1 MGLGQGSRG
10 DRGAGLDGGVR
21 SRGGWRRNNR
31 AESLVG
37 KGSRSR
43 EVHSGP
49 GRGYGPGNGQAEAG
63 RAGRMGQGWTGK
75 NLEAA
80 VRNWGFIGQSEKAK
94 APNSSTL
101 AWKISG
107 TGEPGGFPSVGL
119 HRVGHD

>member
-21 SRGGWRRNNR
+21 SRGGWRRNNQ

-37 KGSRSR
+37 KGSRFR

-49 GRGYGPGNGQAEAG
+49 GRGCGPGSGQAEAG

-80 VRNWGFIGQSEKAK
+80 LRNWGFICQS
-94 APNSSTL
+94 
-101 AWKISG
+101 WRCG
-107 TGEPGGFPSVGL
+107 VGK
-119 HRVGHD
+119 DS